1 MPVITAILIENSDNE
16 YLYVYYNIK
25 KQRFLNLCFYILICT
40 NMCLVNYL
48 VFFKVQYYLKVF
60 CLKKR

>member
-25 KQRFLNLCFYILICT
+25 AEIQKSLLLFY
-40 NMCLVNYL
+40 
-48 VFFKVQYYLKVF
+48 
-60 CLKKR
+60 